1 MTYTEGPL
9 GSAIT
14 LTGGG
19 FTVTI
24 DTRIGSGVGAGWN
37 LIADVTTLYDIDD
50 DTNDE
55 PISLGCPTA
64 VQNCNG
70 TAPSNWSWSLE
81 NTRTVTQGDYTQE
94 FRMYSARPLDGSSM
108 PIGTAVAFMRVS
120 LGFYDS
126 NPNPGVSVALTWDS

>member
-1 MTYTEGPL
+1 MTYTESAL

-19 FTVTI
+19 FTITI
-24 DTRIGSGVGAGWN
+24 DTRIATGISAGWN
-37 LIADVTTLYDIDD
+37 LIADVTAQYDIDD

-64 VQNCNG
+64 VQNCTG
-70 TAPSNWSWSLE
+70 TAPSNWSWTLE
-81 NTRTVTQGDYTQE
+81 NTRSVTQGDYTQE
-94 FRMYSARPLDGSSM
+94 FRQYSARPLDGSSL
-108 PIGTAVAFMRVS
+108 PIGSAYAYMRVS

-126 NPNPGVSVALTWDS
+126 NPNPGVNISLAWDS